1 MNMKTYK
8 GFDSNMKCRGF
19 QYEAG
24 KTYEHDGD
32 IEICREG
39 FHAISEKESP
49 LAVFGYYPPVGGDLK
64 PSRYCEVETGGET
77 IHGDDKVCCKKLTVG
92 AEIGIPG
99 IIMAHVEWV
108 KKNIFDDD
116 EHKSSNT
123 GDRSAATNTGNRSAA
138 TNTGDLSAATNTGK
152 RSAATNTGNQS
163 AATNT
168 GFRSAAT
175 NTGDRSAA
183 TNMGFQSA
191 ATNTGD
197 RSAAINTGNLSAATN
212 MGDRSSAEVS
222 GEGSVAAVFGRYGI
236 VRGSVGCAI
245 FGVERGY
252 WDGETYPIVSVCS
265 AIVDGKKIKADTW
278 YTVRG
283 GKFVETC

>member
-1 MNMKTYK
+1 MKAYK
-8 GFDSNMKCRGF
+8 GFNKDMTCRGF

-123 GDRSAATNTGNRSAA
+123 GK
-138 TNTGDLSAATNTGK
+138 L
-152 RSAATNTGNQS
+152 
-163 AATNT
+163 
-168 GFRSAAT
+168 
-175 NTGDRSAA
+175 SAA
-183 TNMGFQSA
+183 TNMGFRSA

-197 RSAAINTGNLSAATN
+197 RSAAINTGNQSAATN
-212 MGDRSSAEVS
+212 TGDRSSAEVS